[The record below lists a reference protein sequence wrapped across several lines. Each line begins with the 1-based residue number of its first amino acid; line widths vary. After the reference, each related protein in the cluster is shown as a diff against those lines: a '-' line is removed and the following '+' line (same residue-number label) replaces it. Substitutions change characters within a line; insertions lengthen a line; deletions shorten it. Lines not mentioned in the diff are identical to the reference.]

1 MDKESKMIG
10 ILPAIFT
17 DNADLQTLFRAESAE
32 FELLAGQIN
41 KARQD
46 QFIATATAI
55 GITRWETIL
64 NIQADTLIETLEDRR
79 KRIQMRL
86 LERYPFTYRTLKERL
101 AVVLGDISF
110 KITLNHNLYQLSIML
125 YRQKALPEFL
135 NKQLNETLFRMVP
148 ANLEIIILLR
158 LRWYYE
164 MKPYSH
170 RQLKFYTHREIRE
183 LVPIV
188 TVSYREL
195 KQQFTNR
202 ELSAYKN
209 RKISRREITLMPL
222 MAYEKLKEYK
232 HRQMKHCT
240 YIDISRRKIEAEEFM
255 VYKEL
260 REYSHRNLA
269 LYTNR
274 QISRKKIKKIRFT
287 AYRELIE
294 ETHKSLS
301 NRTHVK
307 IARRE
312 KK

>member
-1 MDKESKMIG
+1 MDKKSKMIG

-17 DNADLQTLFRAESAE
+17 DNADLQTLFHAEAAE
-32 FELLAGQIN
+32 FELLAGQID

-46 QFIATATAI
+46 QFVTTANVH
-55 GITRWETIL
+55 GISRWENIL
-64 NIQADTLIETLEDRR
+64 NIQADTLLETLEDRR
-79 KRIQMRL
+79 RRVQIRL
-86 LERYPFTYRTLKERL
+86 LEHIPFTLRILKEKL

-110 KITLNHNLYQLSIML
+110 KITLTPNLYQLSIML
-125 YRQKALPEFL
+125 YRQKALPDFYQ
-135 NKQLNETLFRMVP
+135 KQLNETLTRMVP
-148 ANLEIIILLR
+148 ANLEVFILLR
-158 LRWYYE
+158 LRWHYE

-195 KQQFTNR
+195 KQRFTNR

-222 MAYEKLKEYK
+222 MAYGELKEYK
-232 HRQMKHCT
+232 YGQMKHCT
-240 YIDISRRKIEAEEFM
+240 HLEISRRKIEVEEFM

-274 QISRKKIKKIRFT
+274 KISRKKIKKIRFT